1 MHILSSNKKQTKRNP
16 QFFPIY
22 VSDAFYLTHI
32 NATDIFCTYPTIVA
46 QILDRGMIVG
56 FSFKRIFKRTLQ
68 ANTYL
73 GQQH

>member
-1 MHILSSNKKQTKRNP
+1 MP
-16 QFFPIY
+16 QISTALIP
-22 VSDAFYLTHI
+22 VL
-32 NATDIFCTYPTIVA
+32 A